1 MPANRSFHAH
11 QEFATVA
18 GGTYQGGRNDQQQ
31 GYHVQNQRNYND
43 VQQPVRGGAP
53 MPAPPNNQG
62 RRTQE
67 VKKPPKQS
75 KPVIRCEQEL
85 SK

>member
-1 MPANRSFHAH
+1 MPANRSFHAY

-18 GGTYQGGRNDQQQ
+18 GGNYQGARNDQQQ
-31 GYHVQNQRNYND
+31 GGYYAQNYNGM
-43 VQQPVRGGAP
+43 QQPARGGAP

-67 VKKPPKQS
+67 VKKPAQKS